1 MDYRISDQFDLNHN
15 VNFIKYLN
23 RNHSIGEIENNNM
36 GKYFIYSNV
45 FIKFVFSF
53 WLLYLNWLFNF
64 FKNKYR

>member
-36 GKYFIYSNV
+36 GKYFINSNV

-53 WLLYLNWLFNF
+53 
-64 FKNKYR
+64 